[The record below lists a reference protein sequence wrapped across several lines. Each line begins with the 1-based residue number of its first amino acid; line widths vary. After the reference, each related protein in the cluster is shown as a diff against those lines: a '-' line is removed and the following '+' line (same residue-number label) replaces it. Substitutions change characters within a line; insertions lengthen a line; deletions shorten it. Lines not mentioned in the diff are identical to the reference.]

1 MCEQDQ
7 PEKGL
12 EPSVSIVVPVLNGEA
27 TIQPLLESLLDI
39 HYPKAKIE
47 IVIVDG
53 MSTDGTGS
61 ITAKYPVTF
70 LVEKR
75 KGPNAARNTGIKHAL
90 GEIIAFTD
98 SDCIVPKDWIKKT
111 ISNFRDPRIGCV
123 GGHVKRFN
131 DDFFSRYADD
141 SIFPVI
147 RTCNKRKELNSTGPL
162 VGCPVGCNMSFRR
175 EALACVGGFD
185 ENIQYGFEEDELVE
199 RICKAGYR
207 IVLDPQV
214 IVWHKHRA
222 SVKDLLKQTF
232 KYGKGAGRLLKRPKN
247 QNLVQRWFFINL
259 CITVQTIF
267 TLGLVAFLVRIA
279 AWQTLLTL
287 SLAMLLLPFF
297 ALVTVYSF
305 RARLKRK
312 YRNIVAYPFID
323 FLRMLAFIF
332 GEICGLVRSA

>member
-1 MCEQDQ
+1 MCEKDQ
-7 PEKGL
+7 TEKEF
-12 EPSVSIVVPVLNGEA
+12 EPSVSVIVPVLNGEA
-27 TIQPLLESLLDI
+27 TIEPLLQSLLDI

-53 MSTDGTGS
+53 MSTDGTRN
-61 ITAKYPVTF
+61 ITAKYPVRF

-75 KGPNAARNTGIKHAL
+75 RGPNAARNTGTKHAL

-111 ISNFRDPRIGCV
+111 VSNFRDPRIGCV
-123 GGHVKRFN
+123 GGDVKGFN
-131 DDFFSRYADD
+131 DNFFSRYADE

-147 RTCNKRKELNSTGPL
+147 RTCNKRKELISTGSFA
-162 VGCPVGCNMSFRR
+162 GCPVGCNMSLRR
-175 EALACVGGFD
+175 RVLACVGGFD

-199 RICKAGYR
+199 RVCKAGYR

-214 IVWHKHRA
+214 LVWHTHRTTL
-222 SVKDLLKQTF
+222 KGLLKQTF
-232 KYGKGAGRLLKRPKN
+232 KYGKGTGRLLKRPKN

-297 ALVTVYSF
+297 GLMTVYSL
-305 RARLKRK
+305 RPRLKRK
-312 YRNIVAYPFID
+312 YRNVVAYTSID
-323 FLRMLAFIF
+323 FLRMLAFIS